1 MTKRT
6 KFVFIF
12 FTVFIHLIGFGIVLP
27 VLPLYAK
34 TFGAS
39 AVTIG
44 WLLASYSIMQFLCA
58 PLLGRLSD
66 RVGRR
71 PVLILSM
78 AGTVVGFLIMGWA
91 GSLLMVFIGRIID
104 GITGGNISTAQA
116 YIADITE
123 PEERSKGMGILGA
136 GFGLGFIFGPAL
148 GGVLSQI
155 SPNAPLLFAAGL
167 AFVNTLALAFFL
179 PESLPA
185 EHRQTVPHEDT
196 VPLREVFT
204 GSHARTQGLIMAVYL
219 VETIAFS
226 LLTTT
231 YPLYTQ
237 KVFHY
242 GVTQNGYLF
251 AGLGVISAVIQ
262 GGLLGRLVR
271 RFGEKLL
278 IIVGA
283 IFSTLS
289 FILLP
294 HGGTIVYLWIATAG
308 IAVGHGLM
316 VAPLNGLVSRGVSQ
330 TLQGRALGLMQSMSS
345 LGRVAGPILGGW
357 LLQHDEAAALV
368 VFGRTP
374 YWTAA
379 ALVSISLGLVLFL

>member
-1 MTKRT
+1 MTTRT
-6 KFVFIF
+6 KYLFIF
-12 FTVFIHLIGFGIVLP
+12 LTVFINLIGFGIVLP

-34 TFGAS
+34 DFGAS

-44 WLLASYSIMQFLCA
+44 WLLAAYSIMQCLCA

-78 AGTVVGFLIMGWA
+78 AGTVVGFLVMGLA
-91 GSLLMVFIGRIID
+91 GTLWLVFLGRIID

-123 PEERSKGMGILGA
+123 PEKRSKGMGVIGA
-136 GFGLGFIFGPAL
+136 AFGLGFIFGPAI
-148 GGVLSQI
+148 GGVLSHI
-155 SPNAPLLFAAGL
+155 SAAAPLLFAAGL

-185 EHRQTVPHEDT
+185 DHRRTTKHE
-196 VPLREVFT
+196 VPLREVFA
-204 GSHARTQGLIMAVYL
+204 GPDARPRRLIMAIYL
-219 VETIAFS
+219 IETIAFS

-237 KVFHY
+237 KVFNY
-242 GVTQNGYLF
+242 GPSENGYLF
-251 AGLGVISAVIQ
+251 AGLGVIAAFIQ
-262 GGLLGRLVR
+262 GGLLGRLVH

-278 IIVGA
+278 IIAGA
-283 IFSTLS
+283 VFSTTS

-294 HGGTIVYLWIATAG
+294 HGRSVAYLWMATAG
-308 IAVGHGLM
+308 LAVGHGLM
-316 VAPLNGLVSRGVSQ
+316 VAPLNGLVSRSASQ
-330 TLQGRALGLMQSMSS
+330 KLQGRVLGLMQSMAS

-357 LLQHDEAAALV
+357 LFQHDSVAVVA

-374 YWTAA
+374 YWTCA
-379 ALVSISLGLVLFL
+379 ALVGVSMSLVFFL